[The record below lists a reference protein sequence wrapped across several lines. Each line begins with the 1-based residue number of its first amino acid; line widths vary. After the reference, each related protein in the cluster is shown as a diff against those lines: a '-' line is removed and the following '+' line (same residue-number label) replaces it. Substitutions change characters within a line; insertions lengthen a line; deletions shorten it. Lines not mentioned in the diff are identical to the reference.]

1 MKKSIS
7 FHFMKNLVITAL
19 LVIPL
24 CKINAQTW
32 SGSTSPSGDA
42 YRAGNIGLG
51 FSSSPGTLGGNLV
64 INAPSIGVGPKQVM
78 GSNTIIGGWG
88 SSSTAVELQSTTYS
102 IMALFSNI
110 NSGHTVYDKLVFAG
124 GASYNGIFNYSVGRT
139 PSTTL
144 PLGIIVSP
152 DAGTTLN
159 YAFAAFPNGQ
169 VGIGINPASYS
180 SAYSGT
186 TTKLAV
192 EGTISCRE
200 LKVIPTGTAWP
211 DYVFAKNYKLMSLSA
226 VEKYID
232 KNKHLPQFNSA
243 AVMEKEG
250 VSVGETQR
258 QLVQS
263 VEELYLHVIALEKEN
278 QLLKKQI
285 SSLKKKH

>member
-1 MKKSIS
+1 MKKNS
-7 FHFMKNLVITAL
+7 FYLMKLVFVIL
-19 LVIPL
+19 LSLLRID
-24 CKINAQTW
+24 NAQSQTW
-32 SGSTSPSGDA
+32 SGSTTSTGDT
-42 YRAGNIGLG
+42 YRAGNVGIG
-51 FSSSPGTLGGNLV
+51 FSTSPGSLIGNLV
-64 INAPSIGVGPKQVM
+64 LNSPSTGIGPKLIM
-78 GSNTIIGGWG
+78 GSNSSIGGW
-88 SSSTAVELQSTTYS
+88 SSSESAIETQSTTAS
-102 IMALFSNI
+102 IIGLFSNV
-110 NSGHTVYDKLVFAG
+110 NSTHTVSDAMIFSG
-124 GASYNGIFNYSVGRT
+124 GTGFQALYAWSNGRT

-144 PLGIIVSP
+144 PFAIVTSP
-152 DAGTTLN
+152 NAGSTLN
-159 YAFAAFPNGQ
+159 YALTAFPNGQ
-169 VGIGINPASYS
+169 VGIGINPTSYATS
-180 SAYSGT
+180 YSGT

-278 QLLKKQI
+278 QQLKKQI